1 MFERCAAARN
11 LANDRSN
18 VSLLRFVTE
27 ILDQCTLQRGCP
39 TKRNSEKARCWL
51 ASNREGYPW
60 GKPTKFPNADIPPK
74 IPYLYYIMLY
84 LLIEMYTSSYFSPCI
99 SIDVTQFEGPKT
111 YDTP

>member
-27 ILDQCTLQRGCP
+27 ILDRARYSGVALQKGTMKKPDAGC
-39 TKRNSEKARCWL
+39 

-74 IPYLYYIMLY
+74 I
-84 LLIEMYTSSYFSPCI
+84 LIFI
-99 SIDVTQFEGPKT
+99 NAILID
-111 YDTP
+111 